1 MLRSFIAI
9 ELSETLKNEL
19 ARLQQELKKCGADV
33 RWVKPENIHLTLKF
47 LGDIEEQIV
56 EDVVKIIQGTCSTF
70 KPFSLDIKG
79 TGLFPNPRSPRALWV
94 GVNGSEDVIRFQG
107 EINDRMSALGFKRE
121 KRRFTPHLT
130 LGRFKSPQDKDP
142 LLEKIV
148 LLKNRSLGRM
158 NVLTISLMQSELSPA
173 GAQYRR
179 LADIPLGPGS

>member
-19 ARLQQELKKCGADV
+19 TGLQLKLKKCGADV
-33 RWVKPENIHLTLKF
+33 RWIKPENIHLTLKF

-56 EDVVKIIQGTCSTF
+56 ENIVKTIKGTCKEF
-70 KPFSLDIKG
+70 KPFSIDIKG
-79 TGLFPNPRSPRALWV
+79 TGLFPNPRSPRVLWV

-107 EINDRMSALGFKRE
+107 EIKDRMSALGFKRE
-121 KRRFTPHLT
+121 KRRFIPHLT
-130 LGRFKSPQDKDP
+130 LGRFKSPQGKGP
-142 LLEKIV
+142 LLEKIE
-148 LLKNRSLGRM
+148 LLKSSSFGII

-179 LADIPLGPGS
+179 LANIPLGPGS